1 MLCYENFIGQSPNG
15 KSANGTRG
23 PMRGTPPITHTTD
36 IT

>member
-1 MLCYENFIGQSPNG
+1 MKTYFIGQSSNG

-23 PMRGTPPITHTTD
+23 PMRGTPPITHTMY